1 MRKLSLV
8 LKYNSER
15 KKNLYKKNSP
25 ENNWIGLGF
34 EATGERIYNSVCLIV

>member
-1 MRKLSLV
+1 MRKVSLV
-8 LKYNSER
+8 LKYNSKR

-25 ENNWIGLGF
+25 ENNWIELSF